1 MVVDC
6 IDERRQ
12 GKRDEEEKPVT
23 KHEKSF
29 VSREPVTS
37 IRHIIMSK
45 PQEGRWFA
53 LASCYDA

>member
-23 KHEKSF
+23 KHEIKSINS
-29 VSREPVTS
+29 VENER
-37 IRHIIMSK
+37 
-45 PQEGRWFA
+45 A
-53 LASCYDA
+53 DADRTA